1 MCGKRL
7 EGYKKNMINWG
18 IRTMELWDF
27 VVVVMFIQLVEIR
40 RGKYSDVLVFSY
52 MPRYLILSSACLQI
66 DSSFLN
72 TSFLMF
78 LF

>member
-18 IRTMELWDF
+18 IRTVELWDF

-40 RGKYSDVLVFSY
+40 RGKYSD
-52 MPRYLILSSACLQI
+52 I
-66 DSSFLN
+66 
-72 TSFLMF
+72 
-78 LF
+78 